1 MRYTPIRYTP
11 TRCMLMRHTPV
22 RCPPM
27 RYTPCE
33 MHAHEMHAR
42 KAGRF
47 PGHPF
52 RDQDLTVACRRLGG
66 QAGQKAN

>member
-27 RYTPCE
+27 RYTPC
-33 MHAHEMHAR
+33 EMHAR